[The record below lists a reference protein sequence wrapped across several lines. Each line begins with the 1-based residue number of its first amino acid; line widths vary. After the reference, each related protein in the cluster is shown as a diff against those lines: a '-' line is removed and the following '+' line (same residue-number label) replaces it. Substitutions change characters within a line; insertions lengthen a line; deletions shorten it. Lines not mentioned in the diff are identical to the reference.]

1 MTVQIAGVLC
11 MKTNFLETQK
21 TETTVFVMCGQY
33 EFVQDH
39 KKGIYAADAKF
50 SAVEIVQN

>member
-1 MTVQIAGVLC
+1 MYEDKLSRNT
-11 MKTNFLETQK
+11 K
-21 TETTVFVMCGQY
+21 TETTVFVMCGHY

-50 SAVEIVQN
+50 SAVEMVQN

>member
-21 TETTVFVMCGQY
+21 TETTVFVMFGHY

-50 SAVEIVQN
+50 SAVEMVQN